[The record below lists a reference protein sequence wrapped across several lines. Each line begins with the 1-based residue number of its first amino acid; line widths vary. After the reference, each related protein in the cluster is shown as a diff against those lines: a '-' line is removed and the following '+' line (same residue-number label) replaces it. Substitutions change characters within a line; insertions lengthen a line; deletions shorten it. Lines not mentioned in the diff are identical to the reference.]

1 MFLSHLQRVLI
12 ALLCTGCTSYV
23 SAATEVL
30 FETLTENKIARVFH
44 EIEPTL
50 PAAELVV
57 EFSIEETAAFSD
69 FFSSSQPHTAI
80 TENKLVS
87 LSTITDIL
95 THRKNTNVLLK
106 FHVDTVTTR
115 ELHLCFTFNTELYQG
130 KNVQRLIL
138 TVTTTKAIIEIEKEF
153 LHTLIKAD
161 SFLTLHG
168 MKVLALLG
176 IGAAVSPFT
185 IPAYL
190 RYTRRNPDWTSTLKT
205 SLEREFTAVH
215 AYKDEYAIDIM
226 QTYPSKPYVPVLQS
240 VYDSTWPIF
249 EPERVSIP
257 EKPLV
262 YILCLPCAGALS
274 ALAKAGKL
282 GGNIDKKQVRILL
295 YPASHASAVKA
306 EIESNLNTLKA
317 NNWIYLAINEN
328 NSQKIQESNAKTV
341 LKQVTTA
348 LSVPLDA
355 SIHNWANYEKQD
367 IHVRYLENITNRY
380 PTWAVTYPNDWG
392 SSWQTKGT
400 TQATREIVVLPVSML
415 HFDTITPANIPSRG
429 AKTKRSLL
437 LIIND
442 DHEFLYTNRAKL
454 APFITMKRDLQKT
467 TSPLRFDNVCVILD
481 AAVSKPQQRVHY
493 ATPKPTTSDFDPS
506 SVELNVFEAT
516 DDTTALALVYAAA
529 ENYLKFLTLEIDA
542 QIIKE
547 REEKIRRN
555 QQAAEQLRQRVRT
568 IQTRIT
574 DAVPDFLFRFPDYT
588 KAQTS
593 EETFLLRIPWTFFI
607 FSGTEEIELN
617 NIPVCHNGPR
627 CWIATPTA
635 IPSTVEVS
643 LIPLSVIFWLIGG
656 RDNIQALLNR
666 IDQGIGTKYQ
676 AEKYAEAIKLLIERN
691 PDFFEL
697 IIKALSIPEKE
708 LTIEK
713 SVLWLFDDMGAT
725 RPTDD
730 SDDFVALLAT
740 HLKTSEHLL
749 KLASTTRFDD
759 FIVTLAPDAHGK
771 FTYFTPDALGG
782 VQTTGDVNTCV
793 ENYLRS
799 VQANPIRI
807 PPQPRIPRADH
818 TPEQDRATGGRKTS
832 PQLPRRDLSPSP
844 KKFVTQD
851 TSGLRYPQHLDENIG
866 SICFTAKNIQELET
880 LWTTIQ
886 KEDSGKVVHYVWLE
900 GDLQLTENPAT
911 LFEHLGIICMPSDK
925 KTESLWK
932 SLVLIR
938 KTDSTYLVTTHN
950 MKPQNML
957 PHDYSNM
964 FDKITLERRAMLSV

>member
-1 MFLSHLQRVLI
+1 MISSHFKRVLF
-12 ALLCTGCTSYV
+12 ALLCAGCISYA

-30 FETLTENKIARVFH
+30 FETFTESKIARVFH

-69 FFSSSQPHTAI
+69 FFSGSQPHAAI
-80 TENKLVS
+80 TQNKLVS
-87 LSTITDIL
+87 LNTLTDIL

-115 ELHLCFTFNTELYQG
+115 ELHLCFTFNTEFYQG
-130 KNVQRLIL
+130 KNIQRLIL

-226 QTYPSKPYVPVLQS
+226 QTYPTKPYVPALQS

-415 HFDTITPANIPSRG
+415 HLDTITPANIPNRG

-442 DHEFLYTNRAKL
+442 DHEFLYRDRAKL
-454 APFITMKRDLQKT
+454 SPFITMKRDLKT

-547 REEKIRRN
+547 REENIRRN
-555 QQAAEQLRQRVRT
+555 KQAAEQLRQRVRT

-574 DAVPDFLFRFPDYT
+574 DAVPDFLFRFPDQS
-588 KAQTS
+588 KAQINIKTFNILGYVNKDIQVCDNGS
-593 EETFLLRIPWTFFI
+593 ECWDAIQPHHDTT
-607 FSGTEEIELN
+607 IEVIMLP
-617 NIPVCHNGPR
+617 I
-627 CWIATPTA
+627 
-635 IPSTVEVS
+635 SS
-643 LIPLSVIFWLIGG
+643 LFWLAGPTSG
-656 RDNIQALLNR
+656 IQALISL
-666 IDQGIGTKYQ
+666 IDMSVGMKYYFGQ
-676 AEKYAEAIKLLIERN
+676 HDEAIRLLIATKPN
-691 PDFFEL
+691 LFEL
-697 IIKALSIPEKE
+697 IIKAFSIPEKD
-708 LTIEK
+708 LPIEK
-713 SVLWLFDDMGAT
+713 SVLWLFDDMDAT

-749 KLASTTRFDD
+749 KLASTTRFND
-759 FIVTLAPDAHGK
+759 FILTLAPGAHGR

-880 LWTTIQ
+880 LWATIQ

-900 GDLQLTENPAT
+900 RDLQLTENPAT
-911 LFEHLGIICMPSDK
+911 LFEHLGIMGTPSDK

-938 KTDSTYLVTTHN
+938 KTDSTCLVTTHN

-957 PHDYSNM
+957 PHDYGKM
-964 FDKITLERRAMLSV
+964 FDEITLERRAMLSV